1 MLWSHPGCQS
11 TDERIKWF
19 TDSILKTK
27 MMSSSEKRTQ
37 RNTLCFL
44 SFGHTQFCIDH
55 KYTTHTHMY
64 LHTYTD
70 ISIYM
75 KKTEEVMSLAVFVN
89 MTDMKEFIFVKS
101 STLFM
106 TICQ

>member
-44 SFGHTQFCIDH
+44 SFVHTQFCIDH
-55 KYTTHTHMY
+55 KYTTHTYVFTHIY
-64 LHTYTD
+64 RY
-70 ISIYM
+70 IIYM
-75 KKTEEVMSLAVFVN
+75 KKL
-89 MTDMKEFIFVKS
+89 KK
-101 STLFM
+101 
-106 TICQ
+106 